1 MAGPQRETGSTQR
14 QARLY
19 FIQGRVQGVGY
30 RYWAQ
35 LHARRIGIRGYA
47 RNLDDG
53 RVEVYAIG
61 TPEQLSEYAGH
72 LWQGPPFS
80 DVRSVEAREA
90 AVVKYDGFQITG

>member
-1 MAGPQRETGSTQR
+1 MARSQRGTGSLER
-14 QARLY
+14 EARHY
-19 FIQGRVQGVGY
+19 FISGRVQGVGY

-35 LHARRIGIRGYA
+35 LHARRLGIRGYT

-61 TPEQLSEYAGH
+61 TPQQLSEYAGH

-80 DVRSVEAREA
+80 AVRSVEAREA
-90 AVVKYDGFQITG
+90 TMVKYEGFQITG

>member
-1 MAGPQRETGSTQR
+1 MAGSQQETKPTAK
-14 QARLY
+14 QARQY

-47 RNLDDG
+47 RNLEDG

-61 TPEQLSEYAGH
+61 TPQQLSEYAGH

-80 DVRSVEAREA
+80 DVRAVEAREA
-90 AVVKYDGFQITG
+90 AVVKYEGFQITG